1 MPGMIGVFTTYA
13 DAVAIRVILSQ
24 GFRVMF
30 TMTGK
35 GDRIVDTTPAQRASP
50 AGEAAARLH
59 VMIADADPQQREHL
73 ARAVR
78 AAAPHAHI
86 SFAAKGDEAAAAIVR
101 LRPDVL
107 FINVKLPEM
116 SGAEAV
122 VMARHEKVTPITIL
136 LSDNILSRWVALA
149 TELDAYEFLKHPYD
163 PNHIAGLLE
172 AIERMRTKMRVLL
185 VESSEP
191 IRALMHKLLR
201 QSRFDL
207 HLDDT
212 DSGIHALKLIGN
224 AGYDV
229 ALIDLH
235 LAGMDGL
242 ETACKLKDQSPDT
255 RLVLMSAPGS
265 EKIEAASGHFGFN
278 SFLQKPF
285 YAHHIEDVLHEIF
298 KLRRP
303 YLLNAIG
310 RVHVRRQK
318 QEEERRARKR

>member
-1 MPGMIGVFTTYA
+1 
-13 DAVAIRVILSQ
+13 
-24 GFRVMF
+24 MF
-30 TMTGK
+30 TMTEK

>member
-1 MPGMIGVFTTYA
+1 MN
-13 DAVAIRVILSQ
+13 
-24 GFRVMF
+24 
-30 TMTGK
+30 
-35 GDRIVDTTPAQRASP
+35 TTPAQRASQP
-50 AGEAAARLH
+50 GEGAPRLH

-73 ARAVR
+73 AEAVR
-78 AAAPHAHI
+78 AAAPHARI
-86 SFAAKGDEAAAAIVR
+86 SFAEKGDEAAAAIVR

-122 VMARHEKVTPITIL
+122 VMAKHEKVTPITIL

-163 PNHIAGLLE
+163 PKHIAGLIA
-172 AIERMRTKMRVLL
+172 AIERMRTRMRVLL
-185 VESSEP
+185 VESSEA

-207 HLDDT
+207 ELDDT
-212 DSGIHALKLIGN
+212 DSGTHALKLMGS
-224 AGYDV
+224 ARYDV

-235 LAGMDGL
+235 LADMDGL
-242 ETACKLKDQSPDT
+242 ETACKLKDEAPDT
-255 RLVLMSAPGS
+255 RLVLMSPPGS

-298 KLRRP
+298 QLRRP

-310 RVHVRRQK
+310 RVHARRQK

>member
-1 MPGMIGVFTTYA
+1 M
-13 DAVAIRVILSQ
+13 
-24 GFRVMF
+24 
-30 TMTGK
+30 
-35 GDRIVDTTPAQRASP
+35 
-50 AGEAAARLH
+50 H

-73 ARAVR
+73 AEAVR
-78 AAAPHAHI
+78 AAAPHARI
-86 SFAAKGDEAAAAIVR
+86 SFAEKGDEAAAAIVR

-122 VMARHEKVTPITIL
+122 VMAKHEKVTPITIL

-163 PNHIAGLLE
+163 PKHIAGLIA

-185 VESSEP
+185 VESSEA

-207 HLDDT
+207 ELDDT
-212 DSGIHALKLIGN
+212 DSGTHALKLMGS
-224 AGYDV
+224 ARYDV

-235 LAGMDGL
+235 LADMDGL
-242 ETACKLKDQSPDT
+242 ETACKLKDESPET

-310 RVHVRRQK
+310 RVHARRQK